1 MKRPND
7 GEFFDNNFKRQAFD
21 NRNNQ
26 VGPGGFDGP
35 DQR

>member
-1 MKRPND
+1 MKRAND

-21 NRNNQ
+21 RNNQ